1 MTLRLG
7 NITLDCDDTM
17 AVAAFWAAALGRD
30 LDQGASQ
37 WFASIGMGGPG
48 PRWFFIKVP
57 EAKTTKNRQHIDYET
72 DDRLGEVER
81 LVALGASEI
90 GDKDEHGHQWT
101 VMTDIEGNEFC
112 VSGTH

>member
-17 AVAAFWAAALGRD
+17 AVANFWAAALGRD

-37 WFASIGMGGPG
+37 WFASIGIGGPA
-48 PRWFFIKVP
+48 PRWFFIKVL
-57 EAKTTKNRQHIDYET
+57 ETKTTKNRQHIDYET
-72 DDRLGEVER
+72 DDRLAEIER
-81 LVALGASEI
+81 LVALGASTI

-112 VSGTH
+112 VSGSH